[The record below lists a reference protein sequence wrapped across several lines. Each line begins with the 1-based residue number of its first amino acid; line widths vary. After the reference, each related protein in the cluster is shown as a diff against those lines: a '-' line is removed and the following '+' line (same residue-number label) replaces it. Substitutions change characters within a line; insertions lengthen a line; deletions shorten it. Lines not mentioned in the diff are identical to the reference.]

1 MVNSF
6 GLLLDITVIINI
18 LPEVIK
24 ILLEKMLK
32 AINLHWLQQRCIREK

>member
-32 AINLHWLQQRCIREK
+32 ALNDRSNEPRING